1 MRKLA
6 TLLLATIACSSGTV
20 GIDDEPV
27 APRSEVKFHEV
38 RLRVT
43 TTLPCLVRVGN
54 QDFTP
59 KCAHGTQ
66 VQYTFTPSLH
76 TPSLGADSDTVFARS
91 QMLPARILVDNRVVA
106 ERVASCNSGMPIT
119 MRATCE

>member
-38 RLRVT
+38 GYIPVILYQEEPFCRV
-43 TTLPCLVRVGN
+43 C
-54 QDFTP
+54 
-59 KCAHGTQ
+59 
-66 VQYTFTPSLH
+66 LH
-76 TPSLGADSDTVFARS
+76 TLF
-91 QMLPARILVDNRVVA
+91 
-106 ERVASCNSGMPIT
+106 
-119 MRATCE
+119 